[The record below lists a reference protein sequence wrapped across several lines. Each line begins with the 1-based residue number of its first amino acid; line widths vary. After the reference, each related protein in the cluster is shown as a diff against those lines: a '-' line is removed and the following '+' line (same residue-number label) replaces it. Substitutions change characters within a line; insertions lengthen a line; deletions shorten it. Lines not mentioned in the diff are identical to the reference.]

1 MSTPIVA
8 ATSSTFISAV
18 FFNISSYLA
27 TNPALSSK
35 YFLYN
40 PLAYRYMCLESHYR
54 KQLVFTYN
62 ALEKAQNT
70 LNKLKN
76 RINKLSDDGELDKD
90 KFDEYDTKF
99 KDALSDDLNTSNAL
113 TVLYEVLKDNKL
125 NDKTKL
131 ELVNSFDKVLS
142 LDLTKEEE
150 NEIDSDLEKMIEE
163 KIAERAEA
171 KKNKDYALAD
181 SIRDELLSKNVKLI
195 DTKEGT
201 TYEII
206 KN

>member
-1 MSTPIVA
+1 M
-8 ATSSTFISAV
+8 TSW
-18 FFNISSYLA
+18 
-27 TNPALSSK
+27 
-35 YFLYN
+35 
-40 PLAYRYMCLESHYR
+40 
-54 KQLVFTYN
+54 
-62 ALEKAQNT
+62 
-70 LNKLKN
+70 
-76 RINKLSDDGELDKD
+76 KLSFDNGLYII
-90 KFDEYDTKF
+90 FSLYILCPFIILWYDEYDNKF

-113 TVLYEVLKDNKL
+113 TVLYEVLKDNNL

-150 NEIDSDLEKMIEE
+150 NEIDRDLEKMIQD